1 MMEEQIELRDEDV
14 EKVDVLVAC
23 TSQKNFDKL
32 FSLTNELR
40 NYGIKLEV
48 VKELTKSK
56 KIFDKAAKLNA
67 SFVIFDDEVVSK
79 DMFIVKCLKSNDKIT
94 FDYNEDGFLDLLEF
108 LSNNGLSA
116 LDDLMIEDEE

>member
-48 VKELTKSK
+48 IKELTKSK
-56 KIFDKAAKLNA
+56 KIFDKAAKINA

-79 DMFIVKCLKSNDKIT
+79 DMFIAKCLKSNDKIT
-94 FDYNEDGFLDLLEF
+94 FAYNEDGFLDLLEF